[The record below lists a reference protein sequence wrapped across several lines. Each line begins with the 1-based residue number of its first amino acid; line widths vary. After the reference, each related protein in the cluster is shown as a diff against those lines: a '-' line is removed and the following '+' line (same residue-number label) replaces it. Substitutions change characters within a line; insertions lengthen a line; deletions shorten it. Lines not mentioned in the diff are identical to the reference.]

1 MDFRNAKY
9 SNADNTIIDME
20 IDHPVYGW
28 IPFSANADDVES
40 LGKEMFDA
48 AVAAGN
54 IAAYVAPIPV
64 VPDRV
69 TANQF
74 GQQMIV
80 AGIKSQVD
88 AWVALQSDAVQW
100 AYARSATFVR
110 EDPMMQSG
118 FTALGFTSAQIDQ
131 FFIDASKIGAD

>member
-1 MDFRNAKY
+1 MSINFRTPVYNVIG
-9 SNADNTIIDME
+9 TIDCE
-20 IDHPVYGW
+20 IEHPVYGW
-28 IPFSANADDVES
+28 IPFTASPDDTEQN
-40 LGKEMFDA
+40 GKDIYA
-48 AVAAGN
+48 AIIAAGN
-54 IAAYVAPIPV
+54 IAAYVAPTPV

-110 EDPMMQSG
+110 EDPMMQTG